1 MRQFFTFLLLVTISF
16 TAMSQVPFTQGNLV
30 ILRVG
35 DGTNALTNKG
45 NALFLDEYTPAGVKV
60 QSVAM
65 PTTASGANNPIVL
78 SGTATSEG
86 ALALSANGQFLAIA
100 GYSSA
105 VGASTVSLST
115 TTSLAVPRTIAI
127 VKRDASINTSKLFT
141 NYASASNPRAAYT
154 SDGNF
159 VWMVSS
165 VKGVQYSTINS
176 TDSAIVVSNKVGTT
190 TVNNFRTLNCFD
202 GQLFVSTSSGSAV
215 RIGAVGTGLPTDT
228 GKVITPIPGIPTTT
242 GSPYAFWACKLPS
255 SLPVSNVLYVTDDNA
270 NGAGGIKKYA
280 LNTLTGS
287 YDSVGIID
295 ALSVYRGLT
304 GVVNGNVVTLYAV
317 RNSDSLV
324 TITDNA
330 AYNAAPSNTT
340 YTVLAAAP
348 TGTVFRGVAFAP
360 IAAPLAT
367 NNMQL
372 TVTLENKTARL
383 NWNID
388 NATEM
393 KSFTVEKSNN
403 GKDFAALQTIQASTN
418 KNYSFTDKQIDNLTY
433 YRINATKKDGT
444 KMYSNVGV
452 VKENTNEGIKLY
464 PNPAKDF
471 IVVSTKQHN
480 ETMQIE
486 LLNSTGIKLYQTT
499 IPNNQTMV
507 YIPTNNI
514 TSGVYFISYKI
525 NEKVYYERF
534 VK

>member
-1 MRQFFTFLLLVTISF
+1 
-16 TAMSQVPFTQGNLV
+16 
-30 ILRVG
+30 
-35 DGTNALTNKG
+35 
-45 NALFLDEYTPAGVKV
+45 
-60 QSVAM
+60 
-65 PTTASGANNPIVL
+65 
-78 SGTATSEG
+78 
-86 ALALSANGQFLAIA
+86 
-100 GYSSA
+100 
-105 VGASTVSLST
+105 
-115 TTSLAVPRTIAI
+115 
-127 VKRDASINTSKLFT
+127 
-141 NYASASNPRAAYT
+141 
-154 SDGNF
+154 
-159 VWMVSS
+159 
-165 VKGVQYSTINS
+165 
-176 TDSAIVVSNKVGTT
+176 
-190 TVNNFRTLNCFD
+190 
-202 GQLFVSTSSGSAV
+202 
-215 RIGAVGTGLPTDT
+215 
-228 GKVITPIPGIPTTT
+228 
-242 GSPYAFWACKLPS
+242 
-255 SLPVSNVLYVTDDNA
+255 
-270 NGAGGIKKYA
+270 
-280 LNTLTGS
+280 
-287 YDSVGIID
+287 VGIID

-383 NWNID
+383 NWNIG
-388 NATEM
+388 NAIEM
-393 KSFTVEKSNN
+393 KSFIVEKSNN

-444 KMYSNVGV
+444 KMYSNVAV
-452 VKENTNEGIKLY
+452 VKENTNEEIKLY

-525 NEKVYYERF
+525 NDKVYYERF